1 MDAGIRGIAAIEPSD
16 VPTTFEVFFRSEFS
30 RLAGYLHRMIR
41 DEHLAADLA
50 QEALVRTQARWVTV
64 REPRPYAYLV
74 ATNLARRHLRSAA
87 RQEQVAQRVG
97 AQTQAI
103 QDGPDLAVRDA
114 VSRLPRRLSEV
125 VALHY
130 WADLP
135 IAEVAR
141 VMDKPEGTIKRRLHE
156 ARTQLAQTLRELP

>member
-1 MDAGIRGIAAIEPSD
+1 M
-16 VPTTFEVFFRSEFS
+16 
-30 RLAGYLHRMIR
+30 
-41 DEHLAADLA
+41 
-50 QEALVRTQARWVTV
+50 RTQARWVTV

>member
-1 MDAGIRGIAAIEPSD
+1 MAAIEASD
-16 VPTTFEVFFRSEFS
+16 VPPTFEMFFRAEFS
-30 RLAGYLHRMIR
+30 RLAGYCHRIIG

-50 QEALVRTQARWVTV
+50 QEALVRTQARWVRV

-74 ATNLARRHLRSAA
+74 ATNLARRQLRSTA
-87 RQEQVAQRVG
+87 RQDQAAQRLG
-97 AQTQAI
+97 AQVQVT

-135 IAEVAR
+135 IVEVAR
-141 VMDKPEGTIKRRLHE
+141 VLNKPEGTVKRRLHE
-156 ARTQLAQTLRELP
+156 ARTQLAETLRERP